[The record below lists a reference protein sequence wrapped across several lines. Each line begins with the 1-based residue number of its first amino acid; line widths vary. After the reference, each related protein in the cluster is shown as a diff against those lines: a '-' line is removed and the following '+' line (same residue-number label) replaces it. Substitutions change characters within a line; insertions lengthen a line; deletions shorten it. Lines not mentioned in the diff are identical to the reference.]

1 MKTARTL
8 VAFLIGLVA
17 LLDRPAPGCPLART
31 PLWDL
36 IQTAELIAFVRVEK
50 LEPEQ
55 NRSPVAAPVSSDEDS
70 DDFDR
75 NVAILKVLDTWKGP
89 FLGAIRLNYSGDLS
103 VGGRRVVVGDEIVV
117 FLESGETQVRRAREA
132 EQTVEQEVAASSAD
146 AEPIPP
152 EQLLADRDY
161 VRRWEE
167 SRTGRWFVAGY
178 GVDLL
183 AAESADTY
191 PLRELVSEA
200 VQLQAGNP
208 VPDETK
214 RAWLVEAAGLRA
226 AREVAILDLQQII
239 QRSESDESAPAKA
252 RLSQGELRT
261 IADGFVRNPSAD
273 SSVPALLEFL
283 SGYEDGEFDRAV
295 ISVIE
300 AGVAAPRIPWWI
312 PEAIRH
318 LIVRS
323 GWHDWGAGI
332 WERHRAEGDLKEIW
346 PAVAKDLQLPSV
358 PPASLRIDG
367 AEAEQVS
374 D

>member
-1 MKTARTL
+1 M
-8 VAFLIGLVA
+8 G
-17 LLDRPAPGCPLART
+17 
-31 PLWDL
+31 
-36 IQTAELIAFVRVEK
+36 
-50 LEPEQ
+50 
-55 NRSPVAAPVSSDEDS
+55 
-70 DDFDR
+70 
-75 NVAILKVLDTWKGP
+75 
-89 FLGAIRLNYSGDLS
+89 
-103 VGGRRVVVGDEIVV
+103 
-117 FLESGETQVRRAREA
+117 EA
-132 EQTVEQEVAASSAD
+132 EQAAEQEVAASSVD

-152 EQLLADRDY
+152 EQLLADSDY

-167 SRTGRWFVAGY
+167 SRTGRWFTAGY
-178 GVDLL
+178 GVGLL
-183 AAESADTY
+183 VAESADTH

-208 VPDETK
+208 LPDETK

-273 SSVPALLEFL
+273 SSVPALLELL
-283 SGYEDGEFDRAV
+283 SGYEDDEFDRAV

-332 WERHRAEGDLKEIW
+332 WERHRAEGSLREIW
-346 PAVAKDLQLPSV
+346 PAVAKDLQLPSA
-358 PPASLRIDG
+358 PPAPLRIDG
-367 AEAEQVS
+367 AEAEPVS